1 MSKVVKS
8 KTLFED
14 ISRNLDCKIKDD
26 NGEHLTDHFFYTKQN
41 IKYSHFSSITNIILE
56 FKFFLIIN
64 RPSSTFQ
71 IYVTYFKYGVAT
83 LY

>member
-14 ISRNLDCKIKDD
+14 ISRNLDCKIKED

-41 IKYSHFSSITNIILE
+41 IKYSHFQVLQIL
-56 FKFFLIIN
+56 
-64 RPSSTFQ
+64 
-71 IYVTYFKYGVAT
+71 
-83 LY
+83 

>member
-1 MSKVVKS
+1 MKKISRFSKNKDMSKVVKS

-41 IKYSHFSSITNIILE
+41 IKYSHFHVL
-56 FKFFLIIN
+56 
-64 RPSSTFQ
+64 
-71 IYVTYFKYGVAT
+71 
-83 LY
+83 